1 MKRTPILRK
10 TSFFLSFLLL
20 FTAFSGMAPC
30 VFSAGETVGGGG
42 NRAFSTTLEELR
54 SLGLPV
60 VEIDTADGGY
70 VTSRIDYKD
79 AAMRISLSREYD
91 AFQNTYT
98 DGDGGAVAIKG
109 RGNSTW
115 NKGYRDGKPNSHK
128 GTFQTR
134 KVSYTVKLEK
144 KADLFGLG
152 RAKSWTLL
160 ANYQDR
166 TALHNKIAYDLSGK
180 LGMVSSPSVFV
191 NLVLNGE
198 YMGVY
203 QVCRKVNED
212 LIGDEV
218 TDWEDIAEDAA
229 AAVAR
234 AHGLDEEKR
243 QRLEDALKANAAWI
257 TGGTVGGYRIADYI
271 DLSPY
276 DPYTGYLLEYDR
288 DANEPSFFRTPHEIP
303 IKVKSLPAIKT
314 NREIYQ
320 HLVGFLEEFEAA
332 LFSPTFCN
340 SQGKHYSEYLD
351 MNSAVDYY
359 LVFITMMNLELGNKS
374 FYLYLNREG
383 KLVFGPVWDFDRTAG
398 NLFLKLTRKYNVWND
413 SRAIKQNRWYQQ
425 LYRDP
430 WFVALV
436 RERWGQIGGPVSEIL
451 PEIEYWKEILAQS
464 EKLEYEK
471 FGGDPYETEFLPRT
485 KGHTFLYEV
494 SDFSRIMAA
503 RIRWL
508 EIKFSFRDPGIED
521 NSPDIADGKYVPDTS
536 FTLTATGLREPLTLP
551 APAARPYP
559 ADGVSAEF
567 QDVLVETTLKRG
579 DSITVLLNGKVLR
592 ADRVT
597 DPEGKVSVTVPA
609 ESFDPGINVVTFFRN
624 AGEKNK
630 KSTYFSLLMP
640 GEKRTAAGEPDLPWE
655 TAPAETE
662 LSAPAETEPA
672 TDATSALLPETEE
685 NGPRLTDWLPPVGV
699 ALAAVLASAFV
710 ILRRKN
716 PEKERNRQ

>member
-1 MKRTPILRK
+1 MKRNALRLI
-10 TSFFLSFLLL
+10 SLVLASVALFLLAPPL
-20 FTAFSGMAPC
+20 PLSASG
-30 VFSAGETVGGGG
+30 EIGGGG
-42 NRAFSTTLEELR
+42 NRSFSTTLGELR

-243 QRLEDALKANAAWI
+243 QRLEDALNANASWI

-320 HLVGFLEEFEAA
+320 RLTGFLKEFEEA

-383 KLVFGPVWDFDRTAG
+383 KLVFGPVWDFDRTVG
-398 NLFLKLTRKYNVWND
+398 NLFLKRTRKYNVWND
-413 SRAIKQNRWYQQ
+413 STESKSNRWYQQ
-425 LYRDP
+425 MYRDP

-451 PEIEYWKEILAQS
+451 PEIEYWKELLAPS
-464 EKLEYEK
+464 EELEYEK

-508 EIKFSFRDPGIED
+508 ELKFALRDPGIED
-521 NSPDIADGKYVPDTS
+521 NIPNLADCKYAPDTS
-536 FTLTATGLREPLTLP
+536 FTLTAKGESGALTLASP
-551 APAARPYP
+551 GEKPYP
-559 ADGVSAEF
+559 AADGISAEF
-567 QDVLVETTLKRG
+567 QDVTVETTLKRG
-579 DSITVLLNGKVLR
+579 DDLTVLANGKVLFSGK
-592 ADRVT
+592 VT
-597 DPEGKVSVTVPA
+597 DAKGKVSVTVPA
-609 ESFDPGINVVTFFRN
+609 ENFDPGINVIAFFRN

-640 GEKRTAAGEPDLPWE
+640 GEKRTAAGEQDLPWE
-655 TAPAETE
+655 TAPAETGQSGTE
-662 LSAPAETEPA
+662 LPETDPAPDGTA
-672 TDATSALLPETEE
+672 ALLPETEE
-685 NGPRLTDWLPPVGV
+685 NGPRLIGRLLPVG
-699 ALAAVLASAFV
+699 AASAAVLVFAFV
-710 ILRRKN
+710 ILRRKT
-716 PEKERNRQ
+716 PKKERERK